1 MTLPRAAAFEHRLLN
16 SLSPFPFQIF
26 DSAKLYLKRTLLKKP
41 DHPFL
46 WPQFLVTRTR
56 QVIVRILCGLFS
68 EMLQNSATNGRAKIL
83 IAKRHILGRRIPSR
97 GTTAM
102 LTPRASRRKHQPI
115 TASVEIGMMQ
125 SAFPGSSCDFERTG
139 DDLGLEFI
147 MLGGEPC
154 CVH

>member
-1 MTLPRAAAFEHRLLN
+1 M
-16 SLSPFPFQIF
+16 
-26 DSAKLYLKRTLLKKP
+26 
-41 DHPFL
+41 
-46 WPQFLVTRTR
+46 
-56 QVIVRILCGLFS
+56 FS
-68 EMLQNSATNGRAKIL
+68 EMLQNSATNGRAKYL
-83 IAKRHILGRRIPSR
+83 IATRYILRRRISSR
-97 GTTAM
+97 GTTPM

-139 DDLGLEFI
+139 DDLGLEYI